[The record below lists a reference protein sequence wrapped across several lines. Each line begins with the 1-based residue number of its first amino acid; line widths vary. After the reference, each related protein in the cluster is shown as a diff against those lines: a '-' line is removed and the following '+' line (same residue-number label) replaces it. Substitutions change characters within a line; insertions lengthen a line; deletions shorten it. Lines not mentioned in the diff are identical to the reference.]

1 MAPDI
6 YVAEDDLVR
15 HQWEERPLVLCRF
28 DDPVQGDA
36 KGRVGV
42 GGGVGDHPHIGK
54 EEAGERG
61 LGGGGCGQLKGDI
74 I

>member
-1 MAPDI
+1 M
-6 YVAEDDLVR
+6 
-15 HQWEERPLVLCRF
+15 
-28 DDPVQGDA
+28 
-36 KGRVGV
+36 
-42 GGGVGDHPHIGK
+42 GGSRWGIGDHPNIGK

>member
-1 MAPDI
+1 M
-6 YVAEDDLVR
+6 
-15 HQWEERPLVLCRF
+15 VLCRF
-28 DDPVQGDA
+28 DDPGLGDA
-36 KGRVGV
+36 RGRVGL

>member
-1 MAPDI
+1 MTG
-6 YVAEDDLVR
+6 
-15 HQWEERPLVLCRF
+15 
-28 DDPVQGDA
+28 VQTCA
-36 KGRVGV
+36 LPISKGRVGV

-61 LGGGGCGQLKGDI
+61 LGGGGCGRLKGDI